1 MQLFNEVSDLVTVVI
16 SVVAF
21 VFSILTYYR
30 SEIVEKKKNT
40 VSAYI
45 ELQETL
51 HCLYEYQKDE
61 IEDFV
66 NDKHSSEYKCLS
78 SCVARLEIFAAGV
91 KNQLY
96 DFDLLYEMSNGFLDV
111 DIRRKVQ
118 QIMDKKTKNCWEYYY
133 SNLKWLYENMDKKS
147 RKSRKK
153 FKLVA
158 FFKENTTNR
167 ESMR

>member
-96 DFDLLYEMSNGFLDV
+96 DFDLLYEMSNGFLDG

-118 QIMDKKTKNCWEYYY
+118 QIMDKKTKNCCAPPRRRQDLRDGERGPGYTHSPRGREGEYRQ
-133 SNLKWLYENMDKKS
+133 WLC
-147 RKSRKK
+147 
-153 FKLVA
+153 
-158 FFKENTTNR
+158 
-167 ESMR
+167 